1 MPANRHIFLIGFMG
15 SGKSYLGRRLARAM
29 DYPFIDLDEYLESK
43 LHTSIL
49 DFFELA
55 GEASFR
61 QEESQALR
69 EMDSQP
75 PSIIACGGGTPCQDG
90 NMEWMNARGTTVFLD
105 VHQDLLL
112 ERLKGE
118 SAHRPMIAAQEDLA
132 AYLDDK
138 LAQRRPI
145 YEQAA
150 VTLSIE
156 DDQMDYV
163 SLLKAL
169 LSDNQMG

>member
-15 SGKSYLGRRLARAM
+15 SGKSYLGRQLARAM

-43 LHTSIL
+43 LGASIL
-49 DFFELA
+49 DFFERA

-61 QEESQALR
+61 REESQALR
-69 EMDSQP
+69 EMASQP
-75 PSIIACGGGTPCQDG
+75 PSIIACGGGTPCQDD
-90 NMEWMNARGTTVFLD
+90 NMEWMSARGTTVFLD
-105 VHQDLLL
+105 VHQDILL
-112 ERLKGE
+112 ERLERE
-118 SAHRPMIAAQEDLA
+118 SAHRPLIAAQKDLA
-132 AYLDDK
+132 AYLANK

-150 VTLSIE
+150 VTLFVE
-156 DDQMDYV
+156 DEQMDYV

-169 LSDNQMG
+169 LCNDGDY